1 MSVFSCSIVGS
12 YALVFTID
20 RFVGG
25 SVSFIVINVFKR
37 AIYSHDV
44 DNELYQALNDV
55 PIQGKDI
62 VLFVTWI
69 VLSLLG
75 LCLQVYNSLDQ
86 PPFPSNNNS
95 CCRPRVV
102 DLNTVTVASYP
113 AASEGS
119 SRTRRRSRRASGRKR
134 ETRSRSRN
142 SSIGSGRVRSRS
154 TRRNAQATVT
164 DPSVSTIVGASS
176 GTQVVIVRPS
186 APPTEAAEEIRPLLC
201 DVAPIDGHSSGQPL
215 TVPRNYHTNYNIL

>member
-1 MSVFSCSIVGS
+1 MSVFSSSIVGS
-12 YALVFTID
+12 YSVIFTID

-25 SVSFIVINVFKR
+25 SISFIIINVFKR

-55 PIQGKDI
+55 PLQGKDVI
-62 VLFVTWI
+62 LLITWF
-69 VLSLLG
+69 VLSLVG
-75 LCLQVYNSLDQ
+75 MCLQVYSSLDQ

-113 AASEGS
+113 VE
-119 SRTRRRSRRASGRKR
+119 SRGRRRSGHRRRRSR
-134 ETRSRSRN
+134 SR
-142 SSIGSGRVRSRS
+142 SIGSGRVRSRS

-164 DPSVSTIVGASS
+164 DPTTSNIVGSGSS
-176 GTQVVIVRPS
+176 QVVIVRPS

-201 DVAPIDGHSSGQPL
+201 DPEPIHGYRSMAANQSTL
-215 TVPRNYHTNYNIL
+215 SRNQK